1 MLKFFY
7 PYQKIKSESQG
18 YLLKSGKAIEI
29 STEKSLESDSS
40 NRKVNTLN
48 LSTLLDSLSY
58 RDFRW
63 IWISSFVSFLAMNMQ
78 MITRSWLI
86 LRVTDDSPLAL
97 TLVTLTFALPMT
109 VVSPLAGAL
118 ADRFSRKKLVVF
130 SQASNALL
138 TIIMGTLDI
147 TGVVSFWHIMV
158 IGIFNGS
165 LMAVNMPSRQAINSD
180 IVPDDKLMNAISL
193 NNSSMNLTRV
203 AGPALAGFLIL
214 FVDTAGVFF
223 IISGTYI
230 FAALTI
236 GLVKYAPTRK
246 TNGSSTVGGDIKEG
260 LAYAFSEPILKGLFV
275 MTFIPVLFGFSYYAL
290 IPAWAREALNIESD
304 GLGILLMLMGIGATV
319 GTIALAA
326 AGNLKHRGIIMLTA
340 CFAWGVAL
348 SIFSQT
354 SSFTLAVPFLIFI
367 GLTSS
372 VYMSM
377 NMTMVQLHSN
387 PEMRGRVMSIS
398 MMTFGMMPL
407 SAVPFGTL
415 AQRIG
420 TADALF
426 ISGALLAVFTIFFTL
441 FNKTFR
447 NMD

>member
-1 MLKFFY
+1 M
-7 PYQKIKSESQG
+7 
-18 YLLKSGKAIEI
+18 
-29 STEKSLESDSS
+29 
-40 NRKVNTLN
+40 
-48 LSTLLDSLSY
+48 
-58 RDFRW
+58 
-63 IWISSFVSFLAMNMQ
+63 SSFVSFLAMNMQ
-78 MITRSWLI
+78 MITRSWLV

-109 VVSPLAGAL
+109 IVSPLAGAL
-118 ADRFSRKKLVVF
+118 ADRFSRKKLIVF

-138 TIIMGTLDI
+138 TIIMGVLDI
-147 TGVVSFWHIMV
+147 TGLVSFWHIMV
-158 IGIFNGS
+158 IGVFNGS
-165 LMAVNMPSRQAINSD
+165 LMAVNMPSRQAIISD

-214 FVDTAGVFF
+214 LVDTAGVFF
-223 IISGTYI
+223 IVSGTYL
-230 FAALTI
+230 FAALTL

-246 TNGSSTVGGDIKEG
+246 TNGSSTVGGDIKDG
-260 LAYAFSEPILKGLFV
+260 LSYAFSEPVLKGLFI

-290 IPAWAREALNIESD
+290 IPAWAREALNVESD

-319 GTIALAA
+319 GTITLAA
-326 AGNLKHRGIIMLTA
+326 VGHLKHRGMIMLVS

-348 SIFSQT
+348 AIFSQT
-354 SSFTLAVPFLIFI
+354 NSFTLAVPFLIFI

-420 TADALF
+420 TADALL
-426 ISGALLAVFTIFFTL
+426 ISGILLAAFTIIFTF

-447 NMD
+447 NLD